1 MLTLDNIQCLGSPGN
16 KSTRVYIGP
25 CICHQDMGEKQRK
38 QQQRNLEHGI
48 AGNSKTQKQ
57 TNPETEQ

>member
-1 MLTLDNIQCLGSPGN
+1 
-16 KSTRVYIGP
+16 
-25 CICHQDMGEKQRK
+25 MGEKQRK